1 MNRSTVEREL
11 KRVGVILNGWMPV
24 LQCDACKRRWEP
36 FQYLGEE
43 SAPTVRLDYW
53 RCPNGCNSLLE
64 ASDALKNCNSQVC
77 RGERTIRGM
86 IFGDEDLPDFER
98 YVGFYGHDGSRK
110 SKRLVIFAITN
121 SQSADYADS
130 TEQ

>member
-24 LQCDACKRRWEP
+24 LQCDACRRRWEP
-36 FQYLGEE
+36 FQYLGDE

-53 RCPNGCNSLLE
+53 RCPNGCNSLLD
-64 ASDALKNCNSQVC
+64 ASDALKTAIPRYVEVKDNP
-77 RGERTIRGM
+77 GM

-98 YVGFYGHDGSRK
+98 YVSSMD
-110 SKRLVIFAITN
+110 V
-121 SQSADYADS
+121 
-130 TEQ
+130 TEVANRNVQ

>member
-36 FQYLGEE
+36 FQYLGDE

-53 RCPNGCNSLLE
+53 RCPSGCNSLLE
-64 ASDALKNCNSQVC
+64 ASDALKTAIPRYVEVKDNP
-77 RGERTIRGM
+77 GM

-98 YVGFYGHDGSRK
+98 YVRSMDM
-110 SKRLVIFAITN
+110 
-121 SQSADYADS
+121 
-130 TEQ
+130 TEVANRNA